1 MGFPLILARKVF
13 FLHLK
18 TRLYIFMTLIMSE
31 PPINCPWSFH
41 LSICLEVGEPSIHNQ
56 SEANLDAKLEQER
69 IKYQIDIQKSNFIN
83 NISSY
88 QRNLSNPKN
97 TRSPCVLSPQC
108 RILADSV
115 CKYRCS
121 SVVFRA
127 HSQKSKVQSINYKI
141 VGDLAGGWPV
151 ALAVGV
157 RDM

>member
-1 MGFPLILARKVF
+1 
-13 FLHLK
+13 
-18 TRLYIFMTLIMSE
+18 MTLIMSE

-97 TRSPCVLSPQC
+97 ARSP
-108 RILADSV
+108 
-115 CKYRCS
+115 
-121 SVVFRA
+121 
-127 HSQKSKVQSINYKI
+127 
-141 VGDLAGGWPV
+141 
-151 ALAVGV
+151 
-157 RDM
+157 